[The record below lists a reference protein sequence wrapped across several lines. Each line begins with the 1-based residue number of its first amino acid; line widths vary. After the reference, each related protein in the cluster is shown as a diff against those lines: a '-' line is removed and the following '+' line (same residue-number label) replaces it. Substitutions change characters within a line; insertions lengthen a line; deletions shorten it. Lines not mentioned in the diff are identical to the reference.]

1 MYRHRSIDLGTIA
14 IILIVALAIALIV
27 AAAVMNEKNRI
38 SSGEVIDKQ
47 VEAGYSDFHASSKA
61 ASAHSRDTAYYLL
74 IRGEKDGKTVEY
86 WREVSA
92 DEYSR
97 YEIGDWY
104 GNRRDERK

>member
-1 MYRHRSIDLGTIA
+1 MYRHRSIEFGGVAVFLVVVLIFVFVITIA
-14 IILIVALAIALIV
+14 VL
-27 AAAVMNEKNRI
+27 NEKNRI

-47 VEAGYSDFHASSKA
+47 VEAGYSDFHASSKS

-92 DEYSR
+92 EEYSR

-104 GNRRDERK
+104 GNGRDERK